1 MQEHLSLQ
9 LIAQFSE
16 IFAEANL
23 DLPLAI
29 YGILPVSA
37 TSGFIE
43 CIPNTVSL
51 AELRAH
57 SSWSSLAE
65 FFVDA
70 YGPLGSPRFVSAQRK
85 FVRSTAAY
93 SIVSYLLQ
101 VKDRHNA
108 NMLLTSDGRIC
119 HIDFGFVFGKTVKF
133 EKAPF
138 KLTGDIVE
146 VMTLGQ
152 STPPAAKQSPLSSNS
167 KRTMIKQNTNNTI
180 LNTIYSLI

>member
-1 MQEHLSLQ
+1 MQEHLSMQ
-9 LIAQFSE
+9 LIRQVAD
-16 IFAEANL
+16 IFREANL
-23 DLPLAI
+23 DLPLAV
-29 YGILPVSA
+29 YSILPISA
-37 TSGFIE
+37 SAGFIE
-43 CIPNTVSL
+43 FIPDALSL
-51 AELRAH
+51 DELRQH
-57 SSWSSLAE
+57 STWSSLGE
-65 FFVDA
+65 FFLDA
-70 YGPLGSPRFVSAQRK
+70 YGPLDSDRFVAAQRN

-108 NMLLTSDGRIC
+108 NMLLAADGRIC

-152 STPPAAKQSPLSSNS
+152 HVDGTSEPI
-167 KRTMIKQNTNNTI
+167 RMI
-180 LNTIYSLI
+180 